1 MAFGVPKTPF
11 FPAAAGEGQIPLI
24 HWNLVPDRKKACYS
38 HSRDRAGRTSTVTAA
53 VTERQLVPAASVP
66 LRQHRDLQDR
76 ARQLGA
82 RSQRSNAAGSL
93 LSLFRVCE
101 LQGVA

>member
-1 MAFGVPKTPF
+1 
-11 FPAAAGEGQIPLI
+11 
-24 HWNLVPDRKKACYS
+24 
-38 HSRDRAGRTSTVTAA
+38 
-53 VTERQLVPAASVP
+53 VP

-93 LSLFRVCE
+93 
-101 LQGVA
+101 